1 MELKN
6 YQQQVNKALEYLD
19 HALQGIQLGKAST
32 SLLENLNVK
41 ASYWDAK
48 VNALGHVS
56 ILDPHTMKIECW
68 DKSELKNIEKAIY
81 DANIGLTPKNEGEY
95 IMVSIPPLTEE
106 RRRETAKQVKA
117 MGEDTKAQIRRIRQ
131 DAMKETKKELDAKE
145 ISENEHKINENN
157 IEEIIKQANTKIDSL
172 VDAKSKE
179 VMSV

>member
-1 MELKN
+1 MELQN
-6 YQQQVNKALEYLD
+6 HQHQVNKALEYLD

-41 ASYWDAK
+41 ASYGDAK

-117 MGEDTKAQIRRIRQ
+117 MGEDSKAQIRRIRQ

-172 VDAKSKE
+172 VDVKSKE